1 MFDILEI
8 FDKDFIT
15 NSIIISI
22 AGVFLLFFIF
32 RCFLKLSS
40 NLKVLFIA
48 MVVYIFTYTTIVTVL
63 YLSDNN
69 YLFSN
74 QTKYYIS
81 GTVQAV
87 EEENNVIRIF
97 SNNSTLESGGKG
109 IINARYTKS
118 TVFCIISNGE
128 EIKVKPSDIK
138 AGARVEIMC
147 KESKETDKRVTA
159 VKVTKKYY

>member
-1 MFDILEI
+1 MFDILNIVDEN
-8 FDKDFIT
+8 FIV
-15 NSIIISI
+15 NSIMISI
-22 AGVFLLFFIF
+22 AGIFLLFFIF

-48 MVVYIFTYTTIVTVL
+48 TIVYIFIYTTVVAIL
-63 YLSDNN
+63 YISENE

-109 IINARYTKS
+109 IVSAKYTKS
-118 TVFCIISNGE
+118 TVFCTISNGE
-128 EIKVKPSDIK
+128 EVKIKPSEIK
-138 AGARVEIMC
+138 AGSRVQIMC
-147 KESKETDKRVTA
+147 KEAKETDKRVTA
-159 VKVTKKYY
+159 IKVTKRY